1 MGNAILRK
9 SENERD
15 LGVLVSSNGKF
26 SEQCVLAAKKANA
39 VLGMI
44 KRNIKFKSMEVIKC
58 LYKALVRPK
67 LEYCVQAWSPYQK
80 KDIDILER
88 VQKRATKMISGFHKL
103 SYEQRLQRLGLI
115 KLEKCR
121 TRGDLI
127 QVYKLMTGI
136 DNMDYKQFFEINHT
150 GRTRGHRLKL
160 VKKQTRLDIRKHFFS
175 QRVVK
180 PWNYFPNSVVGAPS
194 LNSFKNR
201 LDQFDKYTDS

>member
-1 MGNAILRK
+1 
-9 SENERD
+9 
-15 LGVLVSSNGKF
+15 
-26 SEQCVLAAKKANA
+26 
-39 VLGMI
+39 
-44 KRNIKFKSMEVIKC
+44 
-58 LYKALVRPK
+58 
-67 LEYCVQAWSPYQK
+67 
-80 KDIDILER
+80 
-88 VQKRATKMISGFHKL
+88 MISGFHKL

-115 KLEKCR
+115 KLEKRR

-180 PWNYFPNSVVGAPS
+180 HWNSLPNSVVDAPS